1 MLFGDATS
9 PRVEIVHEAVMG
21 KINGTAASGK
31 IRSGSWN
38 LYVGNPGY
46 GAYPQPGQG
55 KSPKDPT
62 PRACDDKPCLFNV
75 TSDAAEKYD
84 VADQFPDIVAD
95 LQRRLGEAA
104 WQCLDGLCTTDT
116 YTGKATACDSLK
128 VYGAFGPWAP
138 LAPAPTPSTTVVR
151 FKQIS
156 GVTTWCLSF
165 KTLKYD
171 TDNHA
176 AHGVSTLGPLQLADC
191 TDPTTL
197 WSDSDTFNDKPAI
210 RSKDPSLH
218 NKEKY
223 CIHINFAEKNQTC
236 KDTPA
241 ENHPELQTCAHGN
254 AFRYLNSTQQLVNAN
269 CPSNWPNT
277 CLVSAGNTSGAT
289 VVVAACSATRDAVWM
304 REVVQPV

>member
-1 MLFGDATS
+1 
-9 PRVEIVHEAVMG
+9 MG

-176 AHGVSTLGPLQLADC
+176 AHGVSTLGMYG
-191 TDPTTL
+191 
-197 WSDSDTFNDKPAI
+197 SV
-210 RSKDPSLH
+210 
-218 NKEKY
+218 
-223 CIHINFAEKNQTC
+223 
-236 KDTPA
+236 A
-241 ENHPELQTCAHGN
+241 ENLSCGVGRSQAL
-254 AFRYLNSTQQLVNAN
+254 R
-269 CPSNWPNT
+269 
-277 CLVSAGNTSGAT
+277 
-289 VVVAACSATRDAVWM
+289 AAC
-304 REVVQPV
+304 